1 MPEDAEDMPFAA
13 ALRRTKRRLNMI
25 YLSASK
31 AQLIPKNNELL
42 TSGAVQAFRV
52 RFAFSSEWRDLIKT
66 AVFRAGETSVS
77 VLLDSMGICDIP
89 WEVLEVPNQILYAG
103 VYGIKD
109 GEVVLPSVWASLGTI
124 QPGVE
129 PPEIKRVPTPSV
141 YEKLLAEIGNLE
153 DLKTADRNSLVA
165 AINEIVG
172 TSGGGGNVSS
182 AQINTIEVLDQS
194 AYDALESKNPSTLYL
209 IRG

>member
-1 MPEDAEDMPFAA
+1 
-13 ALRRTKRRLNMI
+13 MI

-31 AQLIPKNNELL
+31 AQLIPKNNEVL

-89 WEVLEVPNQILYAG
+89 WEGLEVPNRILYAG
-103 VYGIKD
+103 VYGTKD
-109 GEVVLPSVWASLGTI
+109 SEVILPTVWASLGTI
-124 QPGVE
+124 QSGVE
-129 PPEIKRVPTPSV
+129 PPEAKRVPTPSV

>member
-1 MPEDAEDMPFAA
+1 M
-13 ALRRTKRRLNMI
+13 
-25 YLSASK
+25 
-31 AQLIPKNNELL
+31 
-42 TSGAVQAFRV
+42 
-52 RFAFSSEWRDLIKT
+52 
-66 AVFRAGETSVS
+66 
-77 VLLDSMGICDIP
+77 
-89 WEVLEVPNQILYAG
+89 
-103 VYGIKD
+103 
-109 GEVVLPSVWASLGTI
+109 
-124 QPGVE
+124 
-129 PPEIKRVPTPSV
+129 PTPSV